1 MTGADNS
8 PQFNTNDFT
17 CPGCLSRFKA
27 GTMRVAKRDGIWH
40 CRRCAFGLSKTTGSA
55 GTPAETFVTRAQT
68 PLEHL
73 ESENCANCH
82 REFGH
87 RRIITR
93 ADGTRV
99 HYRCPTVSRSM
110 RKAAQRAPS

>member
-1 MTGADNS
+1 MNADTA
-8 PQFNTNDFT
+8 PQFNTRDFT

-27 GTMRVAKRDGIWH
+27 GTMRVAKRDGVWH
-40 CRRCAFGLSKTTGSA
+40 CRRCAFGLSKTTGTA
-55 GTPAETFVTRAQT
+55 ATPAATFVTKAT
-68 PLEHL
+68 SSLEQL
-73 ESENCANCH
+73 EAEQCANCR

-87 RRIITR
+87 RRIVTR

-110 RKAAQRAPS
+110 RRAAARAPS